1 MRRMRPPAP
10 NVAEMTNIVYIV
22 RPIHIRSCYAADSL
36 SDRRRVDQAV
46 TQTRAATSLSTQK
59 APKRRPRGWFGR
71 NERLVY
77 ALGGVVGFLLFWE
90 LGSRLGF
97 INELFFSRPSA
108 IFMAGVEEVQL
119 PRFWE
124 DFRVSA
130 WEFAAGYVLAVVM
143 AVPLGL
149 MAGWYRRLQYLLDP
163 WLNFLNSLPRVALL
177 PVLIIWFGL
186 GVESKIA
193 VVWLGAFFSIIIPTI
208 QGVKTVDRRFLDVA
222 ASFGA
227 PRRLLFTSVVAPA
240 TVPFMVTGLRLG
252 VGRALIGVVVGELFA
267 ATSGLGVMLSRAG
280 DALQTDR
287 LLFGVLIFT
296 AAGILGVEAVRRV
309 ETYFQKWRPTQ
320 HGAWR

>member
-1 MRRMRPPAP
+1 MYPSGPSQP
-10 NVAEMTNIVYIV
+10 STEGGY
-22 RPIHIRSCYAADSL
+22 D
-36 SDRRRVDQAV
+36 V
-46 TQTRAATSLSTQK
+46 TQTRRAATLSTHRS
-59 APKRRPRGWFGR
+59 PKRRPRGWFGR
-71 NERLVY
+71 NERLLY
-77 ALGGVVGFLLFWE
+77 ALGGVIAFLAFWE
-90 LGSRLGF
+90 MGGRLGF
-97 INELFFSRPSA
+97 INQLFFSRPSA
-108 IFMAGVEEVQL
+108 ILAAGVAEVQL

-130 WEFAAGYVLAVVM
+130 VEFGAGYLLAVVM

-149 MAGWYRRLQYLLDP
+149 LAGWYRRLQYLLDP

-177 PVLIIWFGL
+177 PILIIWFGL

-227 PRRLLFTSVVAPA
+227 PRRLLFASVVAPA

-267 ATSGLGVMLSRAG
+267 ATSGLGVMLARAS

-296 AAGILGVEAVRRV
+296 LAGVLGVEAVRRI
-309 ETYFQKWRPTQ
+309 ERHFQRWRPTQ

>member
-1 MRRMRPPAP
+1 M
-10 NVAEMTNIVYIV
+10 
-22 RPIHIRSCYAADSL
+22 
-36 SDRRRVDQAV
+36 
-46 TQTRAATSLSTQK
+46 TQTATASLSTQR
-59 APKRRPRGWFGR
+59 APRRRPPGWFGR
-71 NERLVY
+71 HERLLY
-77 ALGGVVGFLLFWE
+77 ALGGIVAFLLFWE
-90 LGSRLGF
+90 IGSRLGF

-108 IFMAGVEEVQL
+108 IALAGVVEVQQ

-124 DFRVSA
+124 DFRVSSV
-130 WEFAAGYVLAVVM
+130 EFGVGFALAVIM

-149 MAGWYRRLQYLLDP
+149 LAGWYRRLQYLLDP

-267 ATSGLGVMLSRAG
+267 ATSGLGVMLARAS

-296 AAGILGVEAVRRV
+296 TAGIIGVEAVRRV
-309 ETYFQKWRPTQ
+309 ERHFQRWRPMQ